1 MALLRAYLFLG
12 IVHLGALAFSRGE
25 IMANSDFLAQLAPLA
40 GLAFTKMTGTGNDF
54 ILMDNRQAI
63 VPQDV
68 MPLLA
73 EAICKRSRSV
83 GADGLI
89 LLSPSARVDQRLGK
103 IDFRWDFFNADG
115 SSAEMCGNGG
125 RCAARFAFDKGL
137 AGPEMVFDTLA
148 GPIRAWVNGPVV
160 KLEMVPPFDAYGDLE
175 LEAVG
180 RAVRMDGINTGVP
193 HAVVAVED
201 LEAAPV
207 RDLGRALRFHEYFS
221 PAGTNVNFC
230 AVRDGELW
238 VRTYERG
245 VEDETLACGTGAVA
259 AALMAGAKGLM
270 EAPVTVRVRSGE
282 KLTVHY
288 ERENDGGFRE
298 VLLEGPASY
307 IYEGVLN
314 QEAFAWLAV

>member
-1 MALLRAYLFLG
+1 
-12 IVHLGALAFSRGE
+12 
-25 IMANSDFLAQLAPLA
+25 MANSDPIAQLAPLA
-40 GLAFTKMTGTGNDF
+40 GLSFTKMTGTGNDF
-54 ILMDNRQAI
+54 IFMDNRQAK
-63 VPQDV
+63 VPKDV

-73 EAICKRSRSV
+73 KAVCKRSRSV

-103 IDFRWDFFNADG
+103 VDFLWDFFNADG

-148 GPIRAWVNGPVV
+148 GPIRAWVEGSVV
-160 KLEMVPPFDAYGDLE
+160 KLEMVPPFGAYRSLE
-175 LEAVG
+175 LEAAG
-180 RAVRMDGINTGVP
+180 REVRMDGVNTGVP
-193 HAVVAVED
+193 HAVVGVDD
-201 LEAAPV
+201 LEAALV
-207 RDLGRALRFHEYFS
+207 TELGRAIRFHEHFA

-230 AVRDGELW
+230 AASDGELW

-259 AALMAGAKGLM
+259 AALMAGDKGLM
-270 EAPVTVRVRSGE
+270 QAPITVRVRSGE
-282 KLTVHY
+282 KLTVYY
-288 ERENDGGFRE
+288 ERDDDGGFRE
-298 VLLEGPASY
+298 VFLEGPASY

-314 QEAFAWLAV
+314 KEAFAWLAV